1 MISFS
6 KKIIEFKQNSAQTR
20 SALVTGTYAEPELPD
35 VFMFKTKTSGIS
47 PNEIYVSFNPV
58 NGNTAWELRD
68 TDLDVVVIDST
79 GVQMDNTVIDERVNE
94 EEPNR
99 VGITITRDDTNW
111 HNYMLTGTHHYA
123 GVAYYAEG
131 ESPSL
136 EDLEGVNV
144 TQIAEA
150 DVTIINYSRTI
161 RSYFFWCENANLV
174 VPEYLPRHITTIEG
188 MFAGSNFFNQDIS
201 NWNTSNVTDMSGV
214 FNKCTLFNRPIG
226 KWNTSRVLNMSNM
239 FKGSLSFNQPL
250 KDWDMTAVHSISA
263 MFENAVS
270 FNQPLSKWNTSNIE
284 MMDKAFSGAITF
296 NQPLGAWNV
305 SSVTDMYE
313 MFQAAS
319 VFNQDL
325 SPWCVTNITS
335 KPGSFDRYADLWTE
349 PRPVW
354 GTCPVPVEP
363 EIPDP
368 DPDPVDPVDPTD
380 PSGPV
385 TPELEPED
393 VIDTSELQD
402 FDYALLRYR
411 WKQEGGRDL
420 DTRTYMQ
427 VPYRV
432 DNMVGWAMRSSD
444 ERYLIWNNDNTGQ
457 GVESILLDVKQLATD
472 FPDEPVISVAL
483 RAFWYSTKR
492 TGNLSIEFATY
503 KGGRMIASGYDWANV
518 GGTAVQLLSINTHT
532 PIQRSSAKER
542 GQHLATLNFDPITN
556 TGELVKITEFTGY
569 AQGGNLGAGPSING
583 SGSSTGP
590 VSGSTA
596 PGDTSG
602 GNNGDY
608 GDYDE
613 TTGGTGVVPPIPSA
627 SEGAEFKVT
636 IPDHAP
642 ETKLAVSVYGIVGE
656 WALFESGRAI
666 AGTNYTTTGVT
677 KETYSTKVVVN
688 VEPMK
693 DVIKSYK
700 LVADAESVRIQ
711 FGDYNTHAKDC
722 DFELFTYL
730 PTATAWAINA
740 REATLKIPRDL
751 PSRFTSMANMF
762 TGSANFNQDITHWDT
777 SNITSMSETF
787 NGCVNFNQDISG
799 WDTSNV
805 TDMYGMF
812 RETKKFNQDIGGW
825 DVSNVTQ
832 MSNMFYYAMA
842 FNQDLDRWNTASLV
856 NITSMFSSTELFDG
870 KIGTWDVSKVESL
883 NSVFRDSKAFNQDL
897 DGWDTS
903 SVTMMY
909 ETFKNAAAFNGNIST
924 WDTSKVTNM
933 YRTFYETG
941 AFNSDIGAWDVSQ
954 VTDMSYMFEDAAEFN
969 KDIGRWN
976 PISVTDMDRMFYK
989 AGRFNQDLSLWCVP
1003 NISSPDDFS
1012 YNAYRWG
1019 LPKPVWGTCPRG
1031 ENGGPVSPESNIP
1044 AGLDFTI
1051 RSANGWNNELVV
1063 WLTDVT
1069 GDWAMYSGSVL
1080 VYSQAKLGSSVT
1092 VDAAAKKVKIRIP
1105 TGTYAKTFRLVGD
1118 FKGIEMSIPRGSNDN
1133 RTSSE
1138 FTLHKFSPTVSSYKF
1153 ALEGTDIE
1161 IQDSLPAVVTTL
1173 RDMFK
1178 GSDLFNTDISTWNV
1192 TNVTNMRGVFD
1203 GCSYFNVNL
1212 SPWDVSN
1219 VTDMVNMFSGCFNFN
1234 QDLSSWN
1241 VTNIQRKPIGFSP
1254 NNSKWI
1260 LPKPIWGTNAG
1271 VGDVPPVVQGGETD
1285 TCVIKITNTDTS
1297 LAAPLE
1303 VTTQIYKPGSVWSV
1317 KDLDTGVVVAS
1328 NTKPTSTD
1336 PRIVCSKD
1344 SSFLNVKSISP
1355 VADTKRYAITASGT
1369 SASINC
1375 RPANGSNV
1383 TAHGVI
1389 ELESFSNQ
1397 VGAYT
1402 FSVDS
1407 VDLIVPNYLPTNIKT
1422 LKQMFYYA
1430 GAFNQDLST
1439 WNTANVTNMDSV
1451 FLHCKYFDGDVST
1464 WDTSNVT
1471 TMSNMFK
1478 GCVRFNSDLSNWNV
1492 SKVTKF
1498 NLMLNDCTRFSSDLS
1513 GWRPVAGTD
1522 FNNMF
1527 RECVNFNS
1535 DLSEWTVDSGINFS
1549 AMFYNCKKFNQDLSN
1564 WKTDNATD
1572 MGYMFE
1578 NADMLGQDLSTWCV
1592 GKIRNAPSGFMRYSV
1607 ENRYN
1612 SPVWGTCPIK
1622 GMGFMLQSDDSVQSD
1637 VPFILSATNV
1647 ASNWTLKCN
1656 DVLIASATY
1665 TAPNVSV
1672 EGDVDIKITLSNLRN
1687 KSLDYVLRAN
1697 SDCVTLG
1704 DPTYESYIG
1713 TRIVKVKSFYN
1724 QIRSYKFR
1732 VGDDL
1737 LTVPSKLALTTTT
1750 LNDMFEG
1757 CINFN
1762 QALGDW
1768 DTSKITDMSNM
1779 FKGCTTFNRALALWN
1794 VELVTDMS
1802 GMFWGCT
1809 TFNQDLS
1816 AWKPTKVTDMKN
1828 MFRDCYSF
1836 NRPLNTWI
1844 VKNVTDMSYMFYNC
1858 RMFNQ
1863 DIGNWLMYNVT
1874 DLSYMFYNCTTYDK
1888 PVGDW
1893 DVSSTLTLS
1902 HMFDGCTSFNQSIN
1916 LWDVERVL
1924 DLDYMFNNCVNYN
1937 QNLDLWCVSGIISKP
1952 TGFDTN
1958 ANAWAKELP
1967 VWGTCP
1973 LTGLVFSTQSGVD
1986 GYELNVTM
1994 RLPYDRTVW
2003 SLVDLQTNQVLV
2015 DQTGNRTSDTD
2026 VGIDSGGALYMHRRG
2041 QTNGRYLLKGK
2052 FSAVTVEASP
2062 RVGPEVDTINIEQF
2076 SHHIKQHRFK
2086 FNNVSGVVPST
2097 LPAHITTLVDMFSE
2111 SRPFNQDL
2119 SGWDTS
2125 NVTNMSGTFAYS
2137 NYNQPLNSWN
2147 TSKVTNMSG
2156 MFRQNAMFNQDLNTW
2171 DTSNVTDMNL
2181 MFHEAR
2187 VFNGDVTTWDVG
2199 RVTNM
2204 TNLFAKCSVFNQ
2216 DISNWNVSSV
2226 TNMYSALN
2234 SCTLFNQDIGKWN
2247 VCNVGNM
2254 DWMMY
2259 NCVAFN
2265 QDLSQWCVILLN
2277 SGPSYFDSTT
2287 PAWVLPKP
2295 VWGTCPRLEIQ
2306 PPKPVVPQPVEQL
2319 VTQVPEAIVST
2330 VYKFSTTNVLNPEM
2344 RLPISITW
2352 GDSYRPFILK
2362 ENGVVIANYNTGEYG
2377 EGVSSESYNLYIK
2390 TKVGGVNNYE
2400 LTTTNTS
2407 VQLRYGKVGED
2418 ELAVEGEV
2426 TVEAFSSTVSNFQ
2439 YDLPCIRLK
2448 VPDQIPNTITSM
2460 NDMFD
2465 GCTLFNQNINAWDVS
2480 RVTSMSDTFSRCRSY
2495 NQPVSNWNTSSVQSM
2510 YRMFSKCVLFNQ
2522 HLNNWNVSNV
2532 TNMSYMFDGASVFD
2546 AKLDNWDTGKVTTM
2560 SGMFQN
2566 ATFFNQ
2572 DLSQW
2577 DTSKVTSI
2585 SSMFASAY
2593 YFNQDLS
2600 GWCVGILQNDYYYSA
2615 FDWRAVAWTKPKP
2628 VWGTCPTKPMYF
2640 PIDITGASG
2649 IYLTISKNNG
2659 PYVTFNLADPEMD
2672 KTTFTNMIVLGQNNA
2687 SAAFFD
2693 YPGITLESGTDFS
2706 KVTGLCGIR
2715 LDGKLT
2721 TPDHPDGFEI
2731 TTGFALSESIVVLPP
2746 YNVSPERNKL
2756 SIKATPG
2763 VDKSLDIYYSIPG
2776 VTEHGSVST
2785 YSAAVINFA
2794 P

>member
-1 MISFS
+1 MISFN
-6 KKIIEFKQNSAQTR
+6 KKIVEFRQNSAQTR

-161 RSYFFWCENANLV
+161 SSYFFWCENANLV

-284 MMDKAFSGAITF
+284 MMDKAFSGAIAF

-380 PSGPV
+380 PPGPV

-542 GQHLATLNFDPITN
+542 GQHLATLNFDPIAN

-677 KETYSTKVVVN
+677 KETSSTKVVVN

-730 PTATAWAINA
+730 PTATEWAINA

-762 TGSANFNQDITHWDT
+762 IGSANFNQDITHWDT

-924 WDTSKVTNM
+924 WNTSNITNM

-1003 NISSPDDFS
+1003 NISSPYDFS

-1031 ENGGPVSPESNIP
+1031 ENGGPVSPDSNIP

-1572 MGYMFE
+1572 MSYMFE

-1737 LTVPSKLALTTTT
+1737 LTVPDKLPLIITT
-1750 LNDMFEG
+1750 LNGMFEG

-1762 QALGDW
+1762 QNISGW
-1768 DTSKITDMSNM
+1768 NTSIITDMSNM
-1779 FKGCTTFNRALALWN
+1779 FKGCVAFNRTLSAWD
-1794 VELVTDMS
+1794 VRLVTDMS

-1816 AWKPTKVTDMKN
+1816 AWKHTNVTTMKN
-1828 MFRDCYSF
+1828 MFRDCHSF
-1836 NRPLNTWI
+1836 NRPLNTW
-1844 VKNVTDMSYMFYNC
+1844 VVNKVTDMSYMFYNC

-1863 DIGNWLMYNVT
+1863 DIGNWLTYNVV
-1874 DLSYMFYNCTTYDK
+1874 DMSYMFYGCEVYNKVIET
-1888 PVGDW
+1888 W
-1893 DVSSTLTLS
+1893 DTVSVTDMS
-1902 HMFDGCTSFNQSIN
+1902 HMFDGCSTFNQVIN
-1916 LWDVERVL
+1916 FWEVGSVSNF
-1924 DLDYMFNNCVNYN
+1924 DYMFNNCTNYN
-1937 QNLDLWCVSGIISKP
+1937 QPLDLWCVQSVVSKP
-1952 TGFDTN
+1952 TGFDNGTSS
-1958 ANAWAKELP
+1958 WSKSRP

-1973 LTGLVFSTQSGVD
+1973 LTGMVFTTQSTTADTEIKINISV
-1986 GYELNVTM
+1986 N
-1994 RLPYDRTVW
+1994 YDAAAW
-2003 SLVDLQTNQVLV
+2003 SLVDLDTGQVV
-2015 DQTGNRTSDTD
+2015 ANQTGPLIDHNNIYVNNNE
-2026 VGIDSGGALYMHRRG
+2026 VGLNRRG
-2041 QTNGRYLLKGK
+2041 RTRARYMLKGRLK
-2052 FSAVTVEASP
+2052 TAKLTVNGWFE
-2062 RVGPEVDTINIEQF
+2062 DTEDSITIEQF
-2076 SHHIKQHRFK
+2076 SYTIDNHQFVFDAIKHAT
-2086 FNNVSGVVPST
+2086 VPSV
-2097 LPAHITTLVDMFSE
+2097 LPRHITSLHHMFYNCNN
-2111 SRPFNQDL
+2111 FNQDL

-2125 NVTNMSGTFAYS
+2125 NVTDMSHTFS
-2137 NYNQPLNSWN
+2137 RSVYNQPI
-2147 TSKVTNMSG
+2147 G
-2156 MFRQNAMFNQDLNTW
+2156 TW
-2171 DTSNVTDMNL
+2171 DTSNVVSFAS
-2181 MFHEAR
+2181 MFH
-2187 VFNGDVTTWDVG
+2187 D
-2199 RVTNM
+2199 
-2204 TNLFAKCSVFNQ
+2204 NLVFNQ
-2216 DISNWNVSSV
+2216 DLSQWNTGNAVTLADMFHNAVAFDGNIDNWDTSKVTTLQYFCHNATAFNSDISGWDVSKV
-2226 TNMYSALN
+2226 TSLYSTFARCVN
-2234 SCTLFNQDIGKWN
+2234 FNCDISGWD
-2247 VCNVGNM
+2247 VSRVGNFE
-2254 DWMMY
+2254 WTFY
-2259 NCVAFN
+2259 NATSFN
-2265 QDLSQWCVILLN
+2265 QDLSQWCTVIAG
-2277 SGPSYFDSTT
+2277 SRTYFSDSAT
-2287 PAWVLPKP
+2287 AWVLPQP

-2330 VYKFSTTNVLNPEM
+2330 TYKFSTTNVLNPEM
-2344 RLPISITW
+2344 RLPISIAW

-2439 YDLPCIRLK
+2439 YDLPCVKLK

-2465 GCTLFNQNINAWDVS
+2465 GCTLFNQNINTWDVS
-2480 RVTSMSDTFSRCRSY
+2480 RVTSMSDTFSRCKSY

-2510 YRMFSKCVLFNQ
+2510 YRMFSKCDVFNQ

-2532 TNMSYMFDGASVFD
+2532 TNMGHMFNDALVFD
-2546 AKLDNWDTGKVTTM
+2546 AELDNWDTGKVTTM

-2572 DLSQW
+2572 DISMW

-2585 SSMFASAY
+2585 SSMFAGAY

-2640 PIDITGASG
+2640 PIDITGTSG

-2672 KTTFTNMIVLGQNNA
+2672 KATFTNMIVLGQNNA